1 MRENFDK
8 QIENINL
15 HIMKMAAMVEEIIG
29 LSIKSLQEKDEELAK
44 KAIKLDPEINNAE
57 RETQRLCVNLLL
69 MQQPVFAD
77 DLRNVSATLKILA
90 DLERMGD
97 QARDISTLN
106 IELLHG
112 SGVWNIELISKM
124 AEKAAAMV
132 SLSVFSYAQKNT
144 EQARKVIAADD
155 EVDKLF
161 YMVKEQLIDYII
173 SKKDKSVGINALD
186 TLMIAKYF
194 ERIADHAQNIA
205 EWVIYSVTGKNKYEY

>member
-8 QIENINL
+8 HIEDINL

-77 DLRNVSATLKILA
+77 DLRNVSATLKILT

>member
-8 QIENINL
+8 QIEDINL

-77 DLRNVSATLKILA
+77 DLRNVSATLKILT

-112 SGVWNIELISKM
+112 FGVWNIELISKM

>member
-8 QIENINL
+8 HIEDINL

-77 DLRNVSATLKILA
+77 DLRNVSATLKILT

-112 SGVWNIELISKM
+112 FGVWNIELISKM

-161 YMVKEQLIDYII
+161 YIVKEQLIDYII
-173 SKKDKSVGINALD
+173 SKKEKSVGINALD

>member
-77 DLRNVSATLKILA
+77 DLRNVSATLKILT

-112 SGVWNIELISKM
+112 FGVWNIELISKM

-161 YMVKEQLIDYII
+161 YIVKEQLIDYII
-173 SKKDKSVGINALD
+173 SKKEKSVGINALD

>member
-77 DLRNVSATLKILA
+77 DLRNVSATLKILT

>member
-77 DLRNVSATLKILA
+77 DLRNVSATLKILT

-112 SGVWNIELISKM
+112 FGVWNIELISKM

-161 YMVKEQLIDYII
+161 YIVKEQLIDYII

>member
-8 QIENINL
+8 QIEDINL

-77 DLRNVSATLKILA
+77 DLRNVSATLKILT

-112 SGVWNIELISKM
+112 FGVWNIELISKM

-173 SKKDKSVGINALD
+173 SKKEKSVGINALD

>member
-77 DLRNVSATLKILA
+77 DLRNVSATLKILT

-112 SGVWNIELISKM
+112 FGVWNIELISKM

>member
-112 SGVWNIELISKM
+112 FGVWNIELISKM